1 MNFNWRCPF
10 CSQNATIGN
19 ANYTVDDVDFKH
31 GYKDGEQSIRVKV
44 IVCPN
49 NECRQ
54 AEIVASQLQRT
65 LRNHEWHYSRL
76 KEWKLTP
83 DSNARPFPDYI
94 PPPIIQDYNE
104 ACLILTRSPKASATL
119 SRRCLQGMIRDFW
132 NIKEATLF
140 KEIDAIKDSLDPET
154 FDAIDSLRKLG
165 NIGAHME
172 KDIDT
177 IIEVDEDEAEL
188 LVQLIESLFE
198 EWYIKRHQRQ
208 EKMARIK
215 AVAAEKDAERKA
227 SQTAPQPS
235 P

>member
-10 CSQNATIGN
+10 CNQNATIGN
-19 ANYTVDDVDFKH
+19 ANYLVDDVDFKH
-31 GYKDGEQSIRVKV
+31 GYKNNEQSIRIKV
-44 IVCPN
+44 TVCPN
-49 NECRQ
+49 IECKEV
-54 AEIVASQLQRT
+54 EIVATQLQRT
-65 LRNHEWHYSRL
+65 LKTHQWSYSRV

-83 DSNARPFPDYI
+83 DSNARPYPDYI
-94 PPPIIQDYNE
+94 PRPIIQDYTE
-104 ACLILTRSPKASATL
+104 ACSILTRSPKAAATL

-140 KEIDAIKDSLDPET
+140 KEIDAIQDKLDPET
-154 FDAIDSLRKLG
+154 FEAIDSLRKLG

-177 IIEVDEDEAEL
+177 IIEVDEDEAGL

-198 EWYIKRHQRQ
+198 EWYMKRHQRQ

-215 AVAAEKDAERKA
+215 AVAVEKDAERKA
-227 SQTAPQPS
+227 SQVAPQPS